1 MARQFEATWSDLYQ
15 EPGTRIVDV
24 EFFLDP
30 DRNYDKV
37 DVQKIV
43 ALEVGESLAL
53 DGTDHT
59 VKRVEDM

>member
-1 MARQFEATWSDLYQ
+1 MARQFEATWSKLYQ
-15 EPGTRIVDV
+15 EPGARIVDV

-30 DRNYDKV
+30 DRNYEKA

-43 ALEVGESLAL
+43 ALEVGESLEL

-59 VKRVEDM
+59 VKRIADM

>member
-1 MARQFEATWSDLYQ
+1 MARQFEATWSKLYQ

-30 DRNYDKV
+30 DRNYEKA
-37 DVQKIV
+37 DVQHIV
-43 ALEVGESLAL
+43 ALEVGESLEL

-59 VKRVEDM
+59 VKRIADM